1 VEENLVFAGF
11 CAVSLAAMFGL
22 YLFFGKYRQHES
34 KKLRWA
40 KILLGNLL
48 VFVFVG
54 SLVVLLGEVYFR
66 FCYDTTD
73 SFTLTK
79 TSARWFKRYYRLNNV
94 GVRDN
99 QDYISLAP
107 APGQRRVTFIGD
119 SFTVGHGLR
128 NVDDRFANRIR
139 HQHPEWEV
147 HVMAKLGLDS
157 GAELRLMKQLVE
169 GNYEFDQVVLVYCLN
184 DIDDVTPEWNERYA
198 KINKRLRRQRPSFL
212 FEHSFLL
219 NTIYYRMWMF
229 AFPEI
234 SDYYR
239 CDREAYAGAPW
250 EAHTPRLKAMR
261 DLVRSHGGQ
270 LSVVTFPFLHLI
282 GPNYEF
288 RAVHRQ
294 LNDFWRSI
302 EVQHLDLLP
311 VLAPYPPRKL
321 TVNRYDAHPNEFANA
336 LAADSIAR
344 FLEEQ
349 IRLRR
354 SGAGSADQT
363 VSLPPGN

>member
-1 VEENLVFAGF
+1 MEENLVFAGF

-22 YLFFGKYRQHES
+22 YLFFGRYRQHES
-34 KKLRWA
+34 KKLRWP

-48 VFVFVG
+48 VY
-54 SLVVLLGEVYFR
+54 VL
-66 FCYDTTD
+66 
-73 SFTLTK
+73 
-79 TSARWFKRYYRLNNV
+79 A
-94 GVRDN
+94 
-99 QDYISLAP
+99 QP
-107 APGQRRVTFIGD
+107 
-119 SFTVGHGLR
+119 
-128 NVDDRFANRIR
+128 
-139 HQHPEWEV
+139 
-147 HVMAKLGLDS
+147 GLDS

-198 KINKRLRRQRPSFL
+198 KINKRLRRQRPGFL

-250 EAHTPRLKAMR
+250 EAHKPRLKAMR

-270 LSVVTFPFLHLI
+270 LSVVTFPFVHLI

-302 EVQHLDLLP
+302 EVPHLDLLP
-311 VLAPYPPRKL
+311 V
-321 TVNRYDAHPNEFANA
+321 F
-336 LAADSIAR
+336 
-344 FLEEQ
+344 
-349 IRLRR
+349 
-354 SGAGSADQT
+354 
-363 VSLPPGN
+363 